1 MRRLVRTP
9 WFGDKRVGFGL
20 SPRTWQGWALTAGF
34 LVLIVATVG
43 VPGPTLAARGAV
55 GAAELVLFVAAAVA
69 TSSWL
74 PAPP

>member
-20 SPRTWQGWALTAGF
+20 SPRTWQGWGLTAGF
-34 LVLIVATVG
+34 AVLIVGTMRVA
-43 VPGPTLAARGAV
+43 GPTLAVRGAV
-55 GAAELVLFVAAAVA
+55 GAAEVVLFVVAAIA

-74 PAPP
+74 PAR

>member
-20 SPRTWQGWALTAGF
+20 SPRTWQGWGLTAGF
-34 LVLIVATVG
+34 AALLVATMSAHGASLG
-43 VPGPTLAARGAV
+43 VRGAV
-55 GAAELVLFVAAAVA
+55 GAVEVLLFVVAAVA

-74 PAPP
+74 DARR

>member
-20 SPRTWQGWALTAGF
+20 SPRTWQGWGLTAGF
-34 LVLIVATVG
+34 LALIVLTVG
-43 VPGPTLAARGAV
+43 MPGPPLAARGAV

-69 TSSWL
+69 TTSWL
-74 PAPP
+74 PAPR

>member
-20 SPRTWQGWALTAGF
+20 SPRTWQGWGLTAGF
-34 LVLIVATVG
+34 AVLIAGTIRFAG
-43 VPGPTLAARGAV
+43 LTLAVRGAAA
-55 GAAELVLFVAAAVA
+55 AAEVVLFVVAAIA

-74 PAPP
+74 PAR